1 MNKIIKNVLEKLEN
15 KGYEAYIIGGY
26 VRDLL
31 VGKNSYDIDICTNAI
46 PRELLEVFPNSS
58 SKNLGGISFKIKEYH
73 FEITT
78 YREEIKY
85 ENRRPIKYNYIDNLL
100 LDLQRRDF
108 TINAICMNK
117 KGEIID
123 LINGTKDIQDNKVR
137 MIGSPTT
144 KVKEDPLRVLR
155 GIRIATVLNFNIE
168 SSLYKVIKANKEEV
182 LKLSNTRIKEEL
194 DKILLSDYPKR
205 GLTLLNELGISK
217 LLGITDYEELVPLK
231 SLEGMYAQIKI
242 KYKLPFT
249 KIEQNNITNLK
260 KILKENTI
268 TKKTIYK
275 FGLYLCLTASEIKNI
290 KQNSINKM
298 YKELAIHDRSE
309 IDIKAEDLIELGIQ
323 NQNISKTFKHLE
335 ALILDDKLK
344 NNKCEIIKYL
354 NSKKTNNN

>member
-1 MNKIIKNVLEKLEN
+1 MNRIIKNVLDKLEN

-31 VGKNSYDIDICTNAI
+31 VGKNSYDIDICTNAT
-46 PRELLEVFPNSS
+46 PRELLGTFPNSS

-123 LINGTKDIQDNKVR
+123 LINGTKDIQDNKIR
-137 MIGSPTT
+137 MIGNPTT
-144 KVKEDPLRVLR
+144 KIKEDPLRILR
-155 GIRIATVLNFNIE
+155 GIRIATVLNFNLE
-168 SSLYKVIKANKEEV
+168 SSLYKVIKSNNEEV
-182 LKLSNTRIKEEL
+182 LKLSNTRIKEEM
-194 DKILLSDYPKR
+194 DKILLSNYPKR
-205 GLTLLNELGISK
+205 GLNLLNELGISK

-231 SLEGMYAQIKI
+231 SLEGIYAQIKI
-242 KYKLPFT
+242 NYKLPFT
-249 KIEQNNITNLK
+249 RIEKNNISNLK

-268 TKKTIYK
+268 TKKTIYQY
-275 FGLYLCLTASEIKNI
+275 GLYLCLTASEIINI
-290 KQNSINKM
+290 KQSYINKM

-309 IDIKAEDLIELGIQ
+309 IDIKAEDLIKLGLK
-323 NQNISKTFKHLE
+323 NQNISKVFKHIE
-335 ALILDDKLK
+335 DLIIEDKLK
-344 NNKCEIIKYL
+344 NKKNEIIKYL
-354 NSKKTNNN
+354 SNKIK